1 MRLEE
6 VTAEIRPRSD
16 WEAVDLGLAMVRR
29 DFWRCW
35 LVWWLA
41 MIVPVALAGWF
52 LWESPGIWVCLFW
65 WWKPAGSRLVLFEIS
80 RRLFGEKPKLSE
92 SLREIPA
99 AWGRR
104 FFHRFIW
111 ARLSPWLPVTLAVE
125 DLERLKGPAYRQRA
139 RQVTRRG
146 EGAIL
151 WIYFISDAAACW
163 LGIAVLMLLRL
174 FIPDGQESFWQELVE
189 SWNPEMPFE
198 IPAALLRVVAFCLM
212 VGVSLTD
219 VFVIGAGFG
228 VYINNRTWIEGWDVE
243 LAFKGLAKRL
253 GPVVAVILSF
263 AFCLQPGLV
272 CAAAERLPADE
283 IRRVKQNAD
292 FEVHSITERIPI
304 PKSGSGSWIE
314 RFFEWL
320 ANLLGNGGKSSS
332 ASLDIA
338 TILGWTLVVSLGGI
352 LLAWIGWLF
361 WVNRHAFLIRQSGG
375 EDAPLAPTARVVM
388 GMEVT
393 PESLPADIPAT
404 AWGLWQQGH
413 HQEAMGLL
421 YRGTISKVIEVGRVE
436 IQESDTEGDCVRR
449 VEQVGPAAHPDYF
462 RGLTSA
468 WTRLAYARLKP
479 EDGEVEALCQR
490 WPFMER
496 RRA

>member
-1 MRLEE
+1 MQLEA

-41 MIVPVALAGWF
+41 MIVPVALAGWA
-52 LWESPGIWVCLFW
+52 LWDSPGIWVFLFW

-80 RRLFGEKPKLSE
+80 RRLFGEKPKLTE
-92 SLREIPA
+92 ALREIPA
-99 AWGRR
+99 AWYRR

-125 DLERLKGPAYRQRA
+125 DLERLRGETYRHRA

-151 WIYFISDAAACW
+151 WIYFISDFVGCW
-163 LGIAVLMLLRL
+163 LGLAVLMLVRL
-174 FIPDGQESFWQELVE
+174 FIPDGQDSVWQSMVE
-189 SWNPEMPFE
+189 TWNPEMPFE
-198 IPAALLRVVAFCLM
+198 IPGALLRIVGMCVM

-243 LAFKGLAKRL
+243 LAFKRLAKRL
-253 GPVVAVILSF
+253 GTVAAVILSF
-263 AFCLQPGLV
+263 VLCLQPGLLS
-272 CAAAERLPADE
+272 AAPGRNPADE
-283 IRRVKQNAD
+283 IRQVKQNAD
-292 FEVHSITERIPI
+292 FKVHSVTDRIPVHR
-304 PKSGSGSWIE
+304 PGSKSWIE
-314 RFFEWL
+314 RFLEWFFGL
-320 ANLLGNGGKSSS
+320 FDGGRGGS
-332 ASLDIA
+332 ASMDVA
-338 TILGWTLVVSLGGI
+338 AILGWTLVVSVAAI
-352 LLAWIGWLF
+352 LLGWIGWLI
-361 WVNRHAFLIRQSGG
+361 WANRHAFLNRMSGG
-375 EDAPLAPTARVVM
+375 GISSGAPTARVVM

-393 PESLPADIPAT
+393 PESLPDDIPAA
-404 AWGLWQQGH
+404 AWELWKQGR
-413 HQEAMGLL
+413 HQEALGLL
-421 YRGTISKVIEVGRVE
+421 YRGTISRVIEISRVE
-436 IQESDTEGDCVRR
+436 IQESDTEGDCVKR
-449 VEQVGPAAHPDYF
+449 VEAAGTPAHPEYF

-468 WTRLAYARLKP
+468 WTQLAYARLRP
-479 EDGEVEALCQR
+479 ADREVESLCQR

-496 RRA
+496 RGA